1 MEQCKFTWTGLFA
14 WIQCIHIIL
23 YMILT
28 IKKCSALL
36 EIIYQRERVDLFGKE
51 EEKVCTYPRSWGSRS
66 FSLND
71 PESLSDMLALKWEKT
86 LLFMKRK
93 IDRQH
98 FRKMINSYQIF
109 NPNVLLVFLLLL
121 PFSLRKTVY
130 HDHHQELLGLL
141 FVDEHTHNQ
150 GF

>member
-1 MEQCKFTWTGLFA
+1 
-14 WIQCIHIIL
+14 
-23 YMILT
+23 
-28 IKKCSALL
+28 
-36 EIIYQRERVDLFGKE
+36 
-51 EEKVCTYPRSWGSRS
+51 
-66 FSLND
+66 
-71 PESLSDMLALKWEKT
+71 
-86 LLFMKRK
+86 MKRK

>member
-1 MEQCKFTWTGLFA
+1 
-14 WIQCIHIIL
+14 
-23 YMILT
+23 
-28 IKKCSALL
+28 
-36 EIIYQRERVDLFGKE
+36 
-51 EEKVCTYPRSWGSRS
+51 
-66 FSLND
+66 
-71 PESLSDMLALKWEKT
+71 MLALKWEKT

-121 PFSLRKTVY
+121 PFSLRKTAY

-141 FVDEHTHNQ
+141 FVDEHTHNR

>member
-1 MEQCKFTWTGLFA
+1 
-14 WIQCIHIIL
+14 
-23 YMILT
+23 
-28 IKKCSALL
+28 
-36 EIIYQRERVDLFGKE
+36 
-51 EEKVCTYPRSWGSRS
+51 
-66 FSLND
+66 
-71 PESLSDMLALKWEKT
+71 MLALKWEKT

-93 IDRQH
+93 IDRQR

>member
-1 MEQCKFTWTGLFA
+1 
-14 WIQCIHIIL
+14 
-23 YMILT
+23 
-28 IKKCSALL
+28 
-36 EIIYQRERVDLFGKE
+36 
-51 EEKVCTYPRSWGSRS
+51 
-66 FSLND
+66 
-71 PESLSDMLALKWEKT
+71 MLALKWGKT

-93 IDRQH
+93 IDTQH
-98 FRKMINSYQIF
+98 FRKMINSYRIF